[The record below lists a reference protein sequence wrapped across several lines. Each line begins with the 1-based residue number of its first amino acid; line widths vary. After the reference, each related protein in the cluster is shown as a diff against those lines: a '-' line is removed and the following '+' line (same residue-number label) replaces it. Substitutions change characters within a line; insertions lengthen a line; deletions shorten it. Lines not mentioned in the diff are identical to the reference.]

1 MNVFRLLFLLL
12 TVTRLSAQPFQA
24 PALLGMGN
32 TAAAYQGIH
41 SPVANPAGM
50 ARLQNYSISTA
61 YQRHYA
67 LSDLYSYGAYGVLP
81 IFKTGAVGVQI
92 YQYNS
97 SDVLQQTTWDVSY
110 AYPFAN
116 NWSAAFGFQQ
126 RRVAWE
132 DISSMATNSVSAG
145 IQYHRNNLVIGGY
158 FHELNLSNSDHALL
172 PRQAPEVVLG
182 MSYLFS
188 EQLCFAT
195 DIFWE
200 RHQNPQLRTGLSYQ
214 LHRYFRFRG
223 GISSQPVQYYLG
235 VGLTDRQIQLDIA
248 ASIHRELGAS
258 PQLGLSYVF

>member
-1 MNVFRLLFLLL
+1 MFRLLFFLL
-12 TVTRLSAQPFQA
+12 TVTRLSAQSFQA
-24 PALLGMGN
+24 PALLGMGS

-41 SPVANPAGM
+41 SPLANPAGM

-61 YQRHYA
+61 YQQHYS

-81 IFKTGAVGVQI
+81 IFKTGAVGIQI

-97 SDVLQQTTWDVSY
+97 SNVLQQTIWEASY

-132 DISSMATNSVSAG
+132 DISSMATNSISAG
-145 IQYHRNNLVIGGY
+145 LQYQRNNLVIGGY
-158 FHELNLSNSDHALL
+158 FQELNLSNSDNAFL
-172 PRQAPEVVLG
+172 PRQPLEVLVG
-182 MSYLFS
+182 ISYLFS
-188 EQLCFAT
+188 EQLYFAT

-200 RHQNPQLRTGLSYQ
+200 RDQTPQLHTGLTYQ
-214 LHRYFRFRG
+214 LHRCFRVRG
-223 GISSQPVQYYLG
+223 GISSQPVQYYVGLG
-235 VGLTDRQIQLDIA
+235 VANRNIHLDLA

>member
-1 MNVFRLLFLLL
+1 MFRLLFFLL
-12 TVTRLSAQPFQA
+12 TVTRLSAQSFQA

-41 SPVANPAGM
+41 SPLANPAGI
-50 ARLQNYSISTA
+50 ARLQNYSISSA
-61 YQRHYA
+61 YQQHYS

-97 SDVLQQTTWDVSY
+97 SNVLKQTSWQGSY

-116 NWSAAFGFQQ
+116 SWSAAIGFQQ

-132 DISSMATNSVSAG
+132 DIRSISTTSLSTG
-145 IQYHRNNLVIGGY
+145 IQYYHNNLVIGAY
-158 FHELNLSNSDHALL
+158 FRELPLSNSENVLL
-172 PRQAPEVVLG
+172 PRQTLEVLVG

-188 EQLCFAT
+188 EQLYFAT

-200 RHQNPQLRTGLSYQ
+200 RDQTPQLSTGLTYQ
-214 LHRYFRFRG
+214 LRQYFRVRG
-223 GISSQPVQYYLG
+223 GISSQPVQYYVGLG
-235 VGLTDRQIQLDIA
+235 VANRNIHLDLA